1 MGFKDAFSEENEK
14 ELEVGPKAWQKH
26 INAEAPENTH
36 YVHIG
41 NSQYQL
47 VPDKGELEFQTKV
60 SVPEDLKHID
70 IKDANDFHKLIYR
83 AQRELEIDVSD
94 IKANQKSITI
104 DQLIVGF
111 NKEIMHEHD
120 KFFIIPKPFNP
131 PVTLTFKMNGNE
143 YSFKFQQVPYP
154 SLTKVI
160 FESIDSGILYFKF
173 TFHED
178 TEKTDIQLNYN
189 FSIAKNLDY
198 FYENKQMIKDF
209 ATGKID
215 IFKKSVNIFN
225 EDVQIEIN
233 KILNFFLKL
242 YTIKDFFHG
251 KFNIEEN
258 ISTLDAFNLQRMYY
272 SFIENKYYFDN
283 EKVSKYKMVSTSYF
297 DLPENLQENQKF
309 AMIGYTTE
317 KITILGQSLEL
328 IEQFTFK
335 VASYAMENNKKFKKG
350 DSIHFNVEGD
360 QIIYK
365 KLMKNAPDIINFND
379 IAKELNNSIAIDID
393 NM

>member
-1 MGFKDAFSEENEK
+1 MGFKDAFSEESEK
-14 ELEVGPKAWQKH
+14 ELDVGPKAWQKY
-26 INAEAPENTH
+26 INANAPEDTH

-47 VPDKGELEFQTKV
+47 IPDKGELEFQTKV
-60 SVPEDLKHID
+60 TVPEDLKHIK
-70 IKDANDFHKLIYR
+70 IKDANDFDKLIYR

-104 DQLIVGF
+104 DQLVVGF

-120 KFFIIPKPFNP
+120 KFFLIPRPFKPP
-131 PVTLTFKMNGNE
+131 ITLTFKMNENE
-143 YSFKFQQVPYP
+143 YSFKFQQIPYP
-154 SLTKVI
+154 SLTKII
-160 FESIDSGILYFKF
+160 FESIDSGIFYFKL

-178 TEKTDIQLNYN
+178 IEKTDIQLNYN
-189 FSIAKNLDY
+189 FSKAKDLDY
-198 FYENKQMIKDF
+198 IYNNKQMITDF

-215 IFKKSVNIFN
+215 IFKKSVNVFN

-242 YTIKDFFHG
+242 YSIKDFFHA
-251 KFNIEEN
+251 KFDMEKN

-283 EKVSKYKMVSTSYF
+283 EKISKYEMISTSDF
-297 DLPENLQENQKF
+297 DLPEKLPEDQKF

-335 VASYAMENNKKFKKG
+335 VASYAAENNKNFKKG

-365 KLMKNAPDIINFND
+365 KLMRDAPKNIDFND
-379 IAKELNNSIAIDID
+379 IAKELDNSIGIDID
-393 NM
+393 NI